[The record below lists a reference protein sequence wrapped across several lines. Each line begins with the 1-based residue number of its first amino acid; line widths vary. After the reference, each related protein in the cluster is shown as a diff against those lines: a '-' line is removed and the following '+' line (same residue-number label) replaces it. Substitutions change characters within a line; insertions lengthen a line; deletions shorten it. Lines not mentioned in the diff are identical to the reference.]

1 MVLGFRRNRSEN
13 QENSKGALSVRIDI
27 PLDLAQRLY
36 NAARTLGRK
45 PEECALDAIR
55 TFVIDCEDAATLRS
69 QLGGS
74 ADYVVR
80 IQDYGID

>member
-1 MVLGFRRNRSEN
+1 M
-13 QENSKGALSVRIDI
+13 RIDI

-36 NAARTLGRK
+36 IAARALGRK
-45 PEECALDAIR
+45 PEECALSAIQ
-55 TFVIDCEDAATLRS
+55 TFVTDCEEASALRT

-74 ADYVVR
+74 GDYVVR

>member
-13 QENSKGALSVRIDI
+13 QENSKGAVPVRIDV

-36 NAARTLGRK
+36 AAARLLGRK

-55 TFVIDCEDAATLRS
+55 TFVIDCEEAATLGR
-69 QLGGS
+69 QLGGGG
-74 ADYVVR
+74 DYVVR